1 MIYMTNK
8 IVAIQGDNLKKIN
21 IKTDTTIFLANEA
34 QNKGYKLFY
43 YYPENLSNIRGKTVS
58 EGYFIKIDY
67 SKKKF
72 YKILKKSKL
81 DLSFAKYILIRQD
94 PPFNLEYISTTL
106 MLDRIKDK
114 TKIINDP
121 TSVRNI
127 SEKFYSINFL
137 KFMPPTIFTKDL
149 KLIKKFY
156 KENNKIVIKPIH
168 GYAGKDILFIDRN
181 FNQKTIKTY
190 IKKIGHVMA
199 QKFLPLVKHGDKR
212 VFILNGKVKGAIKRV
227 PSKGSILSNISQGGS
242 ALKTKLNKKELYIS
256 KVIAKKL
263 KKNNI
268 FFAGIDLISNYL
280 IGDINVTSPT
290 GLPQYKDLT
299 GINLAKNYWDEVKK
313 LK

>member
-1 MIYMTNK
+1 MQK
-8 IVAIQGDNLKKIN
+8 IIAIQANSVDLIN
-21 IKTDTTIFLANEA
+21 IETDTTLQLALEA
-34 QNKGYKLFY
+34 QKRSYQIYWYETKDLSLINGKVYAKAKKVIFF
-43 YYPENLSNIRGKTVS
+43 ENRKK
-58 EGYFIKIDY
+58 YF
-67 SKKKF
+67 
-72 YKILKKSKL
+72 KILKFVNL
-81 DLSFAKYILIRQD
+81 DLSKANYILIRQN
-94 PPFNLEYISTTL
+94 PPFNMDYITSTLYLENIPKKVKILNNPISL
-106 MLDRIKDK
+106 
-114 TKIINDP
+114 
-121 TSVRNI
+121 RNI
-127 SEKFYSINFL
+127 SEKFYSSNFL

-149 KLIKKFY
+149 RLIKKFY
-156 KENNKIVIKPIH
+156 KENKKIVIKPIH

-242 ALKTKLNKKELYIS
+242 ALKTKLNKKELHIS

-290 GLPQYKDLT
+290 GLTQYKDLT

>member
-1 MIYMTNK
+1 MQK
-8 IVAIQGDNLKKIN
+8 IIAIQANSVDLIN
-21 IKTDTTIFLANEA
+21 IETDTTLQLALEA
-34 QNKGYKLFY
+34 QKRSYQIYWYETKDLSLIKGKVYAKAKKVIFF
-43 YYPENLSNIRGKTVS
+43 ENRKK
-58 EGYFIKIDY
+58 YF
-67 SKKKF
+67 
-72 YKILKKSKL
+72 KILKHVNL
-81 DLSFAKYILIRQD
+81 DLSKANYILIRQN
-94 PPFNLEYISTTL
+94 PPFNMDYITSTLYLENIP
-106 MLDRIKDK
+106 KK
-114 TKIINDP
+114 VKILNNPI
-121 TSVRNI
+121 SVRNI

-149 KLIKKFY
+149 ELIKKFY
-156 KENNKIVIKPIH
+156 KENSKIVIKPIH

-181 FNQKTIKTY
+181 FNKNIIKKY
-190 IKKIGHVMA
+190 IKKIGHVMV

-212 VFILNGKVKGAIKRV
+212 VFILNGKVKGAIRRV

-290 GLPQYKDLT
+290 GLPQYKNLT

>member
-1 MIYMTNK
+1 MQK
-8 IVAIQGDNLKKIN
+8 IIAIQANSVDLIN
-21 IKTDTTIFLANEA
+21 IETDTTLQLALEA
-34 QNKGYKLFY
+34 QKRSYQIYWYETKDLSLIKGKVYAKAKKVIFF
-43 YYPENLSNIRGKTVS
+43 ENRKK
-58 EGYFIKIDY
+58 YF
-67 SKKKF
+67 
-72 YKILKKSKL
+72 KILKFVNL
-81 DLSFAKYILIRQD
+81 DLSKANYILIRQN
-94 PPFNLEYISTTL
+94 PPFNMDYITSTLYLENIPKKVKILNNPISL
-106 MLDRIKDK
+106 
-114 TKIINDP
+114 
-121 TSVRNI
+121 RNI
-127 SEKFYSINFL
+127 SEKFYSSNFL

-156 KENNKIVIKPIH
+156 KENKKIVIKPIH

-242 ALKTKLNKKELYIS
+242 ALKTKLNKKELHIS

>member
-1 MIYMTNK
+1 MQK
-8 IVAIQGDNLKKIN
+8 IIAIQANSVDLIN
-21 IKTDTTIFLANEA
+21 IETDTTLQLALEA
-34 QNKGYKLFY
+34 QKRSYQIYWYETKDLSLIKGKVYAKAKKVIFF
-43 YYPENLSNIRGKTVS
+43 ENRKK
-58 EGYFIKIDY
+58 YF
-67 SKKKF
+67 
-72 YKILKKSKL
+72 KILKFVNL
-81 DLSFAKYILIRQD
+81 DLSKANYILIRQN
-94 PPFNLEYISTTL
+94 PPFNMDYITSTLYLENIP
-106 MLDRIKDK
+106 KK
-114 TKIINDP
+114 VKILNNPI
-121 TSVRNI
+121 SVRNI

-149 KLIKKFY
+149 KLIKKFF

-181 FNQKTIKTY
+181 FNEKIIKRY
-190 IKKIGHVMA
+190 IKKIGHVMV

-212 VFILNGKVKGAIKRV
+212 VFILNGKVKGAIRRV

-242 ALKTKLNKKELYIS
+242 ALKTKLNKKELNIS

-290 GLPQYKDLT
+290 GLPQYKNLT

>member
-1 MIYMTNK
+1 MQK
-8 IVAIQGDNLKKIN
+8 IIAIQANSVDLIN
-21 IKTDTTIFLANEA
+21 IETDTTLQLALEA
-34 QNKGYKLFY
+34 QKRSYQIYWYETKDLSLIKGKVYAKAKKVIFF
-43 YYPENLSNIRGKTVS
+43 ENRKK
-58 EGYFIKIDY
+58 YF
-67 SKKKF
+67 
-72 YKILKKSKL
+72 KILKYVNL
-81 DLSFAKYILIRQD
+81 DLSKANYILIRQN
-94 PPFNLEYISTTL
+94 PPFNMDYITSTLYLENIP
-106 MLDRIKDK
+106 KK
-114 TKIINDP
+114 VKILNNPI
-121 TSVRNI
+121 SVRNI

-156 KENNKIVIKPIH
+156 KKNNKIVIKPIH

-181 FNQKTIKTY
+181 FNKNIIKRY
-190 IKKIGHVMA
+190 IKKIGHVMV

-212 VFILNGKVKGAIKRV
+212 VFILNGKVKGAIRRV

-242 ALKTKLNKKELYIS
+242 ALKTKLNKKELNIS

-290 GLPQYKDLT
+290 GLPQYKNLT

>member
-1 MIYMTNK
+1 MQK
-8 IVAIQGDNLKKIN
+8 IIAIQANSVDLIN
-21 IKTDTTIFLANEA
+21 IETDTTLQLALEA
-34 QNKGYKLFY
+34 QKRSYQIYWYETKDLSLIKGKVYAKAKKVIFF
-43 YYPENLSNIRGKTVS
+43 ENRKK
-58 EGYFIKIDY
+58 YF
-67 SKKKF
+67 
-72 YKILKKSKL
+72 KILKYVNL
-81 DLSFAKYILIRQD
+81 DLSKANYILIRQN
-94 PPFNLEYISTTL
+94 PPFNMDYITSTLYLENIP
-106 MLDRIKDK
+106 KK
-114 TKIINDP
+114 VKILNNPI
-121 TSVRNI
+121 SVRNI

-156 KENNKIVIKPIH
+156 KKNNKIVIKPIH

-181 FNQKTIKTY
+181 FNEKIIKRY
-190 IKKIGHVMA
+190 IKKIGHVMV

-212 VFILNGKVKGAIKRV
+212 VFILNGKVKGAIRRV

-242 ALKTKLNKKELYIS
+242 ALKTKLNKKELHIS

-299 GINLAKNYWDEVKK
+299 GINLAENYWDEVKK

>member
-1 MIYMTNK
+1 MQK
-8 IVAIQGDNLKKIN
+8 IIAIQANSVDLIN
-21 IKTDTTIFLANEA
+21 IETDTTLQLALEA
-34 QNKGYKLFY
+34 QKRSYQIYWYETKDLSLIKGKVYAKAKKVIFF
-43 YYPENLSNIRGKTVS
+43 ENRKK
-58 EGYFIKIDY
+58 YF
-67 SKKKF
+67 
-72 YKILKKSKL
+72 KILKYVNL
-81 DLSFAKYILIRQD
+81 DLSKANYILIRQN
-94 PPFNLEYISTTL
+94 PPFNMDYITSTLYLENIP
-106 MLDRIKDK
+106 KK
-114 TKIINDP
+114 VKILNNPI
-121 TSVRNI
+121 SVRNI

-156 KENNKIVIKPIH
+156 KENKKIVIKPIH

-181 FNQKTIKTY
+181 FNEKTIKIY
-190 IKKIGHVMA
+190 IKKIGHVMV
-199 QKFLPLVKHGDKR
+199 QKFLPLVKDGDKR
-212 VFILNGKVKGAIKRV
+212 VFILNGKVKGAIRRV

-242 ALKTKLNKKELYIS
+242 ALKTKLNKKELNIS

-299 GINLAKNYWDEVKK
+299 GINLAENYWDEVKK

>member
-1 MIYMTNK
+1 MQK
-8 IVAIQGDNLKKIN
+8 IIAIQANSVDLIN
-21 IKTDTTIFLANEA
+21 IETDTTLQLALEA
-34 QNKGYKLFY
+34 QKRSYQIYWYETKDLSLIKGKVYAKAKKVIFF
-43 YYPENLSNIRGKTVS
+43 ENRKK
-58 EGYFIKIDY
+58 YF
-67 SKKKF
+67 
-72 YKILKKSKL
+72 KILKYVNL
-81 DLSFAKYILIRQD
+81 DLSKANYILIRQN
-94 PPFNLEYISTTL
+94 PPFNMDYITSTLYLENIP
-106 MLDRIKDK
+106 KK
-114 TKIINDP
+114 VKILNNPI
-121 TSVRNI
+121 SVRNI

-156 KENNKIVIKPIH
+156 KENKKIVIKPIH

-181 FNQKTIKTY
+181 FNEKTIKRY
-190 IKKIGHVMA
+190 IKKIGHVMV

-212 VFILNGKVKGAIKRV
+212 VFILNGKVKGAIRRV

-242 ALKTKLNKKELYIS
+242 ALKTKLNKKELHIS

-290 GLPQYKDLT
+290 GLPQYKNLT

>member
-1 MIYMTNK
+1 
-8 IVAIQGDNLKKIN
+8 
-21 IKTDTTIFLANEA
+21 
-34 QNKGYKLFY
+34 
-43 YYPENLSNIRGKTVS
+43 
-58 EGYFIKIDY
+58 
-67 SKKKF
+67 
-72 YKILKKSKL
+72 
-81 DLSFAKYILIRQD
+81 
-94 PPFNLEYISTTL
+94 
-106 MLDRIKDK
+106 
-114 TKIINDP
+114 
-121 TSVRNI
+121 
-127 SEKFYSINFL
+127 
-137 KFMPPTIFTKDL
+137 MPPTIFTKDL

-181 FNQKTIKTY
+181 FYQKTIKPY

-242 ALKTKLNKKELYIS
+242 ALKTKLNKKELHIS

-290 GLPQYKDLT
+290 GLTQYKDLT
-299 GINLAKNYWDEVKK
+299 GINLAENYWDEVKK

>member
-1 MIYMTNK
+1 MQK
-8 IVAIQGDNLKKIN
+8 IIAIQANSVDSIN
-21 IKTDTTIFLANEA
+21 FETDTTLQLALEA
-34 QNKGYKLFY
+34 QKRSYQIYWYETKDLSLIKGKVYAKAKKVIFF
-43 YYPENLSNIRGKTVS
+43 ENRKK
-58 EGYFIKIDY
+58 YF
-67 SKKKF
+67 
-72 YKILKKSKL
+72 KILKYVNL
-81 DLSFAKYILIRQD
+81 DLSKANYILIRQN
-94 PPFNLEYISTTL
+94 PPFNMDYITSTLYLENIP
-106 MLDRIKDK
+106 KK
-114 TKIINDP
+114 VKILNNPI
-121 TSVRNI
+121 SVRNI

-149 KLIKKFY
+149 KLINKFF

-181 FNQKTIKTY
+181 FNEKIIKRY
-190 IKKIGHVMA
+190 IKKIGHVMV

-212 VFILNGKVKGAIKRV
+212 VFILNGKVKGAIRRV
-227 PSKGSILSNISQGGS
+227 PSKGSILSNISQGGL
-242 ALKTKLNKKELYIS
+242 ALKTKLNKKELHIS

-290 GLPQYKDLT
+290 GLTQYKDLT

>member
-1 MIYMTNK
+1 MQK
-8 IVAIQGDNLKKIN
+8 IIAIQANSVDLIN
-21 IKTDTTIFLANEA
+21 IETDTTLQLALEA
-34 QNKGYKLFY
+34 QKRSYQIYWYETKDLSLIKGKVYAKAKKVIFF
-43 YYPENLSNIRGKTVS
+43 ENRKK
-58 EGYFIKIDY
+58 YF
-67 SKKKF
+67 
-72 YKILKKSKL
+72 KILKHVNL
-81 DLSFAKYILIRQD
+81 DLSKANYILIRQN
-94 PPFNLEYISTTL
+94 PPFNMDYITSTLYLENIP
-106 MLDRIKDK
+106 KK
-114 TKIINDP
+114 VKILNNPI
-121 TSVRNI
+121 SVRNI

-156 KENNKIVIKPIH
+156 KKNNKIVIKPIH

-181 FNQKTIKTY
+181 FNEKTIKIY
-190 IKKIGHVMA
+190 IKKIGHVMV

-212 VFILNGKVKGAIKRV
+212 VFILNGKVKGAIRRV

-242 ALKTKLNKKELYIS
+242 ALKTKLNKKELYFS

-290 GLPQYKDLT
+290 GLPQYKNLT

>member
-1 MIYMTNK
+1 MQK
-8 IVAIQGDNLKKIN
+8 IIAIQANSVDLIN
-21 IKTDTTIFLANEA
+21 IETDTTLQLALEA
-34 QNKGYKLFY
+34 QKRSCQIYWYETKDLSLIKGKVYAKAKKVIFF
-43 YYPENLSNIRGKTVS
+43 ENRKK
-58 EGYFIKIDY
+58 YF
-67 SKKKF
+67 
-72 YKILKKSKL
+72 KILKFVNL
-81 DLSFAKYILIRQD
+81 DLSKANYILIRQN
-94 PPFNLEYISTTL
+94 PPFNMDYITSTLYLENIPKKVKILNNPISL
-106 MLDRIKDK
+106 
-114 TKIINDP
+114 
-121 TSVRNI
+121 RNI
-127 SEKFYSINFL
+127 SEKFYSSNFL

-149 KLIKKFY
+149 RLIKKFY
-156 KENNKIVIKPIH
+156 KENKKIVIKPIH

-212 VFILNGKVKGAIKRV
+212 VFILNGKVKGAIRRV

-242 ALKTKLNKKELYIS
+242 ALKTKLNKKELHIS

>member
-1 MIYMTNK
+1 MQK
-8 IVAIQGDNLKKIN
+8 IIAIQANSVDLIN
-21 IKTDTTIFLANEA
+21 IETDTTLQLALEA
-34 QNKGYKLFY
+34 QKRSYQIYWYETKDLSLLKGKVYAKAKKVIFF
-43 YYPENLSNIRGKTVS
+43 ENRKK
-58 EGYFIKIDY
+58 YFN
-67 SKKKF
+67 
-72 YKILKKSKL
+72 ILKHVNL
-81 DLSFAKYILIRQD
+81 DLSKANYILIRQN
-94 PPFNLEYISTTL
+94 PPFNMDYITSTLYLENIP
-106 MLDRIKDK
+106 KK
-114 TKIINDP
+114 VKILNSPI
-121 TSVRNI
+121 SVRNI

-156 KENNKIVIKPIH
+156 KENSKIVIKPIH

-181 FNQKTIKTY
+181 FNKNIIKRY
-190 IKKIGHVMA
+190 IKKIGHVMV

-212 VFILNGKVKGAIKRV
+212 VFILNGKVKGAIRRV

-242 ALKTKLNKKELYIS
+242 ALKTKLNKKEFYIS

-299 GINLAKNYWDEVKK
+299 GINLAENYWDEVKK

>member
-1 MIYMTNK
+1 MQK
-8 IVAIQGDNLKKIN
+8 IIAIQANSVDLIN
-21 IKTDTTIFLANEA
+21 IETDTTLQLALEA
-34 QNKGYKLFY
+34 QKRSYQIYWYETKDLSLIKGKVYAKAKKVIFF
-43 YYPENLSNIRGKTVS
+43 ENRKK
-58 EGYFIKIDY
+58 YF
-67 SKKKF
+67 
-72 YKILKKSKL
+72 KILKYVNL
-81 DLSFAKYILIRQD
+81 DLSKANYILIRQN
-94 PPFNLEYISTTL
+94 PPFNMDYITSTLYLENIP
-106 MLDRIKDK
+106 KK
-114 TKIINDP
+114 VKILNNPI
-121 TSVRNI
+121 SVRNI

-149 KLIKKFY
+149 KLIKKFF

-181 FNQKTIKTY
+181 FNEKTINRY
-190 IKKIGHVMA
+190 IKKIGHVMV

-212 VFILNGKVKGAIKRV
+212 VFILNGKVKGAIRRV

-242 ALKTKLNKKELYIS
+242 ALKTKLNKKELNIS

-290 GLPQYKDLT
+290 GLPQYKNLT

>member
-1 MIYMTNK
+1 MQK
-8 IVAIQGDNLKKIN
+8 IIAIQANSVDLIN
-21 IKTDTTIFLANEA
+21 IETDTTLQLALEA
-34 QNKGYKLFY
+34 QKRSYQIYWYETKDLSLIKGKVYAKAKKVIFF
-43 YYPENLSNIRGKTVS
+43 ENRKK
-58 EGYFIKIDY
+58 YF
-67 SKKKF
+67 
-72 YKILKKSKL
+72 KILKFVNL
-81 DLSFAKYILIRQD
+81 DLSKANYILIRQN
-94 PPFNLEYISTTL
+94 PPFNMDYITSTLYLENIP
-106 MLDRIKDK
+106 KK
-114 TKIINDP
+114 VKILNSPI
-121 TSVRNI
+121 SVRNI

-242 ALKTKLNKKELYIS
+242 ALKTKLNKKELHIS

-290 GLPQYKDLT
+290 GLTQYKDLT

>member
-1 MIYMTNK
+1 MQK
-8 IVAIQGDNLKKIN
+8 IIAIQANSVDLIN
-21 IKTDTTIFLANEA
+21 IETDTTLQLALEA
-34 QNKGYKLFY
+34 QKRSYQIYWYETKDLSLIKGKVYAKAKKVIFF
-43 YYPENLSNIRGKTVS
+43 ENRKK
-58 EGYFIKIDY
+58 YFN
-67 SKKKF
+67 
-72 YKILKKSKL
+72 ILKHVNL
-81 DLSFAKYILIRQD
+81 DLSKANYILIRQN
-94 PPFNLEYISTTL
+94 PPFNMDYITSTLYLENIP
-106 MLDRIKDK
+106 KK
-114 TKIINDP
+114 VKILNNPI
-121 TSVRNI
+121 SVRNI

-149 KLIKKFY
+149 KIIKKFY

-181 FNQKTIKTY
+181 FNEKTIKIY
-190 IKKIGHVMA
+190 IKKIGHVMV

-212 VFILNGKVKGAIKRV
+212 VFILNGKVKGAIRRV

-256 KVIAKKL
+256 NVIARKL

>member
-1 MIYMTNK
+1 MQK
-8 IVAIQGDNLKKIN
+8 IIAIQANSVDLIN
-21 IKTDTTIFLANEA
+21 IETDTTLQLALEA
-34 QNKGYKLFY
+34 QKRSYQIYWYETKDLSLIKGAVYAKAKKVIFF
-43 YYPENLSNIRGKTVS
+43 ENRKK
-58 EGYFIKIDY
+58 YFN
-67 SKKKF
+67 
-72 YKILKKSKL
+72 ILKHVNL
-81 DLSFAKYILIRQD
+81 DLSKANYILIRQN
-94 PPFNLEYISTTL
+94 PPFNMDYITSTLYLENIP
-106 MLDRIKDK
+106 KK
-114 TKIINDP
+114 VKILNNPI
-121 TSVRNI
+121 SVRNI

-149 KLIKKFY
+149 ELIKKFY
-156 KENNKIVIKPIH
+156 KENSKIVIKPIH

-181 FNQKTIKTY
+181 FNKNIIKRY
-190 IKKIGHVMA
+190 IKKIGHVMV

-212 VFILNGKVKGAIKRV
+212 VFILNGKVKGAIRRV

-290 GLPQYKDLT
+290 GLPQYKNLT

>member
-1 MIYMTNK
+1 MQK
-8 IVAIQGDNLKKIN
+8 IIAIQANSVDLIN
-21 IKTDTTIFLANEA
+21 IETDTTLQLALEA
-34 QNKGYKLFY
+34 QKRSYQIYWYETKDLSLIKGKVYAKAKKVIFF
-43 YYPENLSNIRGKTVS
+43 ENRKK
-58 EGYFIKIDY
+58 YF
-67 SKKKF
+67 
-72 YKILKKSKL
+72 KILKYVNL
-81 DLSFAKYILIRQD
+81 DLSKANYILIRQN
-94 PPFNLEYISTTL
+94 PPFNMDYITSTLYLENIP
-106 MLDRIKDK
+106 KK
-114 TKIINDP
+114 VKILNSPI
-121 TSVRNI
+121 SVRNI

-156 KENNKIVIKPIH
+156 KKNNKIVIKPIH

-181 FNQKTIKTY
+181 FNEKIIKRY
-190 IKKIGHVMA
+190 IKKIGHVMV

-212 VFILNGKVKGAIKRV
+212 VFILNGKVKGAIRRV

-256 KVIAKKL
+256 NVIARKL